1 MKTKHTTH
9 PRGYS
14 NVLILGAIIFV
25 FLAAVI
31 AIPMWGMPK
40 YRIYSQTMRGT
51 AAFKEAEIDRQ
62 ILVEEARA
70 QEEALAMKAQGEAAR
85 ERIKADAT
93 SYAIEKLG
101 ATLESY
107 PSYLRWMWINEV
119 AGGEGDRIYIP
130 TEAGMPILEAGA
142 KAGRSGE

>member
-1 MKTKHTTH
+1 MF
-9 PRGYS
+9 G
-14 NVLILGAIIFV
+14 IIF
-25 FLAAVI
+25 LS
-31 AIPMWGMPK
+31 MWGIPK
-40 YRIYSQTMRGT
+40 YRIYAQTMRGT

-70 QEEALAMKAQGEAAR
+70 QEEALAMRAQGEAAR

-101 ATLESY
+101 ATLESH

-142 KAGRSGE
+142 FKGK